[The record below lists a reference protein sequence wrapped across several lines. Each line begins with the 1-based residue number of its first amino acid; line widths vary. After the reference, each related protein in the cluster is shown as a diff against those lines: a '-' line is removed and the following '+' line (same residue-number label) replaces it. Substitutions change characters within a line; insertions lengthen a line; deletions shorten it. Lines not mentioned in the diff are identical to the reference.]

1 MNTESNSPA
10 KSTRV
15 AIILVGAL
23 ALFQI
28 VRTFAFSMIQDV
40 LAGKTPD
47 AWLFPAS
54 VDVFIGVAAL
64 FVAIALW
71 TKKGLAVWTIAIVFF
86 CISISDH
93 LDAMTVVLNTKG
105 PLPAMMSGAPSS
117 TATMLAIM
125 SLLEAFAIWALTWK
139 SLRNH
144 YLSPETN
151 PQALITNR

>member
-1 MNTESNSPA
+1 MSTESNPPA
-10 KSTRV
+10 KSPRV
-15 AIILVGAL
+15 AIVLLGAL

-28 VRTFAFSMIQDV
+28 IRAAAFFIIQDV
-40 LAGKTPD
+40 LAGKTPE
-47 AWLFPAS
+47 AWLFPAG

-71 TKKGLAVWTIAIVFF
+71 TRKGLAVWTIAIVFF

-117 TATMLAIM
+117 TAIMLAVM
-125 SLLEAFAIWALTWK
+125 TLVEAFAIWGLTSK
-139 SLRNH
+139 SLRAH
-144 YLSPETN
+144 YLGPKTASSP
-151 PQALITNR
+151 